1 MMGMG
6 RTLLFCALLCAVSLA
21 VPGRSARAAGSAES
35 GAAAS
40 APAAPA
46 QNQGPPVDSLSQD
59 TPRRA
64 LERFLTHTRA
74 GRYEQAVADLE
85 PVPQGAASTP
95 LVARKLAALLER
107 HLNIDEALPKISDSP
122 AGDTSDGS
130 ASQDQIGRV
139 PGDLGMEPVLM
150 QRIWRS
156 PTELRWVFSSST
168 VERVSSWYENLPDR
182 WMQEH
187 LPEFL
192 LSHGPLGIM
201 VWQFLALPF
210 LLVIGLICGVVLAV
224 ISHALLLAL
233 LARTKIQWDAALV
246 ERLHP
251 PQRVVMMFLVIDWLV
266 SSLYLMPRADRPVR
280 ALVQIGLL
288 IGIFWGLWRVLD
300 LVAAYLRTSPWVKA
314 RPGLLGFIPLGHRL
328 ADILVFALFAALVL
342 QTLGFSVASL
352 VAGLG
357 LGGLAVALAAQ
368 KTMEH
373 LFGGVTLSLDQPMR
387 VGDNIKAGDIQ
398 GTVEHIGLRSTRIRT
413 ADRTLITIPNGK
425 LADMQ
430 IETYAARDRMR
441 LALTINAV
449 YSLRAQGLRRL
460 REALLKS
467 LAANPKAC
475 ADLNRVY
482 FSNFTDSALN
492 IDVTAWYQTTDQ
504 AEFQDIRQEVL
515 LTLLDVLEQHGATAA
530 FSKPGAAAK

>member
-1 MMGMG
+1 M
-6 RTLLFCALLCAVSLA
+6 
-21 VPGRSARAAGSAES
+21 SARAWFLIALAALVLSLSARGAVAAEPS
-35 GAAAS
+35 GAS
-40 APAAPA
+40 PPAAAAQPA
-46 QNQGPPVDSLSQD
+46 GQAPIDSLSQD

-74 GRYEQAVADLE
+74 GRYDRAAADLE
-85 PVPQGAASTP
+85 LGAQAWNGT
-95 LVARKLAALLER
+95 LLARKLAAVLER
-107 HLNIDEALPKISDSP
+107 HLNVDEVLGKISDAP
-122 AGDTSDGS
+122 AGDTNDGS

-139 PGDLGMEPVLM
+139 PGELGMEPVLV

-156 PTELRWVFSSST
+156 QTEARWAFSGST
-168 VERVSSWYENLPDR
+168 VERVSLWYESLPDR

-187 LPEFL
+187 LPEAM

-201 VWQFLALPF
+201 VWQFLALPIF
-210 LLVIGLICGVVLAV
+210 LVIGLICGVVLAV
-224 ISHALLLAL
+224 ISHAVLLTL
-233 LARTKIQWDAALV
+233 LARVKAQWDAALV

-251 PQRVVMMFLVIDWLV
+251 PQRVIMTFLVIDWLV
-266 SSLYLMPRADRPVR
+266 SSLYLMPRAERPVR

-288 IGIFWGLWRVLD
+288 FGIFWGLWRGLD
-300 LVAAYLRTSPWVKA
+300 LVADYLRNSPWVKA

-328 ADILVFALFAALVL
+328 TDILVFALFAALVL

-357 LGGLAVALAAQ
+357 LGGLALALAAQ

-387 VGDNIKAGDIQ
+387 VGDHIKAGDLQ

-441 LALTINAV
+441 LAMTINAV
-449 YSLRAQGLRRL
+449 YSLRAQGLRKL
-460 REALLKS
+460 REALLKC
-467 LAANPKAC
+467 LAAHPKAV
-475 ADLNRVY
+475 AELTRVY
-482 FSNFTDSALN
+482 FSNFTDTALN
-492 IDVTAWYQTTDQ
+492 IEFTAWFQTTDQ
-504 AEFQDIRQEVL
+504 TEFQDIRQEVL
-515 LTLLDVLEQHGATAA
+515 LNLLEVLEQHGATTA
-530 FSKPGAAAK
+530 FSKPAAPAK

>member
-1 MMGMG
+1 MTRRIG
-6 RTLLFCALLCAVSLA
+6 LLFVLLWAIF
-21 VPGRSARAAGSAES
+21 SASENPAIAAAPPAAA
-35 GAAAS
+35 GAAAGTTES
-40 APAAPA
+40 AGAPL
-46 QNQGPPVDSLSQD
+46 DSLSQD

-64 LERFLTHTRA
+64 LERFLSHTRA
-74 GRYEQAVADLE
+74 GHYDRAVTDLDLAPQATWN
-85 PVPQGAASTP
+85 GP
-95 LVARKLAALLER
+95 LLTRKLAAVLER
-107 HLNIDEALPKISDSP
+107 HLNIDEALNKVSDSP
-122 AGDTSDGS
+122 AGDTNDGS

-139 PGDLGMEPVLM
+139 PGELGMEPVLM
-150 QRIWRS
+150 QRIWRT
-156 PTELRWVFSSST
+156 PTEPRWAFSSST
-168 VERVSSWYENLPDR
+168 VERVASWYENLPDR

-224 ISHALLLAL
+224 VSHALLLAL
-233 LARTKIQWDAALV
+233 LARTKLTWEPALV

-251 PQRVVMMFLVIDWLV
+251 PQRVILAFLAIDWLL

-280 ALVQIGLL
+280 ALVQIGLVF
-288 IGIFWGLWRVLD
+288 GIFWGIWRGFD
-300 LVAAYLRTSPWVKA
+300 LLAAHLRTSPWVKA

-328 ADILVFALFAALVL
+328 ADILAFALFTALVL

-467 LAANPKAC
+467 LGAHPKAVSE
-475 ADLNRVY
+475 LNRVY
-482 FSNFTDSALN
+482 FSHFTDTALN
-492 IDVTAWYQTTDQ
+492 IDITAWFQTTDQ
-504 AEFQDIRQEVL
+504 TEFQDIRQDIL
-515 LTLLDVLEQHGATAA
+515 LNLLDVLEQHGATTA
-530 FSKPGAAAK
+530 FSKPAAAK